1 MQRIAREK
9 EREES
14 RRKMMDDAK
23 KINQKNED
31 ENVVKWVGGIKDKI
45 DKISELNK
53 KYERKPT
60 IPEDQG
66 VITPREHELHRQ
78 DSKPQSRWVDAN
90 EPSKKLEE
98 FGVKSFDEEY
108 EDYVKEITNCL
119 DGNDETEE
127 ETLRGDTPGGYDMK
141 DEKDRDDDGF
151 DDEETPRPKEEDTL
165 KIEPIDLNY
174 EAMEIQSSSNDL
186 SSSDVWIM
194 LNVLVLRRYAK
205 INIWRIQIQKGHG
218 NDQ

>member
-1 MQRIAREK
+1 
-9 EREES
+9 
-14 RRKMMDDAK
+14 
-23 KINQKNED
+23 
-31 ENVVKWVGGIKDKI
+31 
-45 DKISELNK
+45 
-53 KYERKPT
+53 
-60 IPEDQG
+60 
-66 VITPREHELHRQ
+66 
-78 DSKPQSRWVDAN
+78 
-90 EPSKKLEE
+90 
-98 FGVKSFDEEY
+98 
-108 EDYVKEITNCL
+108 VKEITNCL